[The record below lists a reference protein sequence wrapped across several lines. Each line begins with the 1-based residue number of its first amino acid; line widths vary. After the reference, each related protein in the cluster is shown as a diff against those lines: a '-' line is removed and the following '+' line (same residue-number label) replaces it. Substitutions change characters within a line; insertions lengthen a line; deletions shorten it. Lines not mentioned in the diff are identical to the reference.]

1 MNHAHNLDVRVNAS
15 GLLSRS
21 LIVIIYLGGFYIF
34 NALTALLIASGMYA
48 RELSILYY
56 VCYAALCILAI
67 VFTISTNPQC
77 LMRREVW
84 LMALFWFLYIA
95 RIIDSCYFSGVPLL
109 LPPDYYI
116 SYAVAGCLI
125 PMIAFFREM
134 DERGSTA
141 AYWTVL
147 VSCAVSTSSCV
158 WVYRSLIGTN
168 FFRLGMSDEATLNP
182 LQVAYMGGALI
193 VLTFYDILY
202 RRRRFVLRSLRT
214 LVAVLLISVGFL
226 ALIIGASRGP
236 ILALAACTLAAVIG
250 RMVSKRFTASAV
262 LIVTL
267 VFIIPMLMNLTEDL
281 GSGLVDRFGD
291 INSEYGEGGRFSL
304 IWEAVSDIS
313 ESPILGS
320 GLELRNS
327 QTFPHNVVI
336 EAFLTTGIFGGSL
349 FVGLCVWAILR
360 SMRILVFAPQRGWV
374 ALLFIFYFVFS
385 EVSGALY
392 LSWAFW
398 YSFAAVM
405 SLRVAAPLGKLRTP
419 EHVVGRSS
427 Y

>member
-1 MNHAHNLDVRVNAS
+1 
-15 GLLSRS
+15 
-21 LIVIIYLGGFYIF
+21 
-34 NALTALLIASGMYA
+34 
-48 RELSILYY
+48 
-56 VCYAALCILAI
+56 
-67 VFTISTNPQC
+67 
-77 LMRREVW
+77 
-84 LMALFWFLYIA
+84 
-95 RIIDSCYFSGVPLL
+95 
-109 LPPDYYI
+109 
-116 SYAVAGCLI
+116 
-125 PMIAFFREM
+125 
-134 DERGSTA
+134 
-141 AYWTVL
+141 
-147 VSCAVSTSSCV
+147 
-158 WVYRSLIGTN
+158 
-168 FFRLGMSDEATLNP
+168 
-182 LQVAYMGGALI
+182 
-193 VLTFYDILY
+193 
-202 RRRRFVLRSLRT
+202 
-214 LVAVLLISVGFL
+214 
-226 ALIIGASRGP
+226 
-236 ILALAACTLAAVIG
+236 
-250 RMVSKRFTASAV
+250 MVSKRFTASAV